1 MAGLD
6 PAIHVPDTIS
16 ARAAE
21 AWITG
26 SSPVMTILKWANR
39 SMNFDLTEEQRLLRD
54 SVERLLADH
63 YGFDKRRAY
72 LAEPEGWSRGLWA
85 QYAELGLLGLP
96 FPEDYG
102 GFGGG
107 PIEVMLVMAAF
118 GRVLALEPYL
128 ATVVL
133 GGTALRLAGNDE
145 QKSAILPQVAE
156 GGMILAFAHGERQ
169 ARYDLTDVLTTAKP
183 KGGGWVLD
191 GAKTVVLQGDSAQRL
206 IVSARTSGERDD
218 PNGITLFL
226 VDAAA
231 NGVAR
236 RSYPMRD
243 GTQAAEISLS
253 GVEVG
258 EEEVLGEVGAAFP
271 VIERVVEAGI
281 AATAAEAVGA
291 MEAMQAMTL
300 EYLKTRTQF
309 GRPIGQNQVLQHC
322 ATEMLMELERGRS
335 MAMLAAMM
343 VEEPDAAERAHNIAM
358 SKVGVGQASKFVS
371 QNAIQL
377 HGGIGMTEE
386 YAVGHYFRRCMVIE
400 HTFGDTAHH
409 LSCLAE
415 QVR

>member
-1 MAGLD
+1 MD
-6 PAIHVPDTIS
+6 F
-16 ARAAE
+16 E
-21 AWITG
+21 
-26 SSPVMTILKWANR
+26 
-39 SMNFDLTEEQRLLRD
+39 LTEEQRLLRQ
-54 SVERLLADH
+54 SVERLLANR

-72 LAEPEGWSRGLWA
+72 LAEPDGWSRALWA
-85 QYAELGLLGLP
+85 HYAELGLLGLP
-96 FPEDYG
+96 FAENYG

-107 PIEVMLVMAAF
+107 PIEVMLVMEAF

-133 GGTALRLAGNDE
+133 GGTALRLAGNED
-145 QKSAILPQVAE
+145 QQSALLPQVAE
-156 GGMILAFAHGERQ
+156 GKLLLGFAHGERQ
-169 ARYDLTDVLTTAKP
+169 ARYDFSDVLTTARRRA
-183 KGGGWVLD
+183 GGWVLD
-191 GAKTVVLQGDSAQRL
+191 GGKSVVLHGDCAQL
-206 IVSARTSGERDD
+206 LVVSARTGGDRDD
-218 PNGITLFL
+218 RDGITLFL

-243 GTQAAEISLS
+243 GMRAAEISLS
-253 GVEVG
+253 AVEAG
-258 EEEVLGEVGAAFP
+258 DDAVLGEVGAGFP

-291 MEAMQAMTL
+291 MEAMQTLTL
-300 EYLKTRTQF
+300 EYLKTRQQF
-309 GRPIGQNQVLQHC
+309 GRPIGQNQALQHR
-322 ATEMLMELERGRS
+322 ATEMLMALEQGRS

-343 VEEPDAAERAHNIAM
+343 VEEPDADERAHNIAM
-358 SKVGVGQASKFVS
+358 AKVGIGQASKFVS

-409 LSCLAE
+409 LSRLAD
-415 QVR
+415 VVT

>member
-1 MAGLD
+1 MD
-6 PAIHVPDTIS
+6 
-16 ARAAE
+16 
-21 AWITG
+21 
-26 SSPVMTILKWANR
+26 
-39 SMNFDLTEEQRLLRD
+39 FDLTEEQRLLRD

-107 PIEVMLVMAAF
+107 PIEVMLVMEAF

-145 QKSAILPQVAE
+145 QKAAILPQIAE

-191 GAKTVVLQGDSAQRL
+191 GAKSVVPHGDSAQRL
-206 IVSARTSGERDD
+206 MVSARTAGERDD
-218 PNGITLFL
+218 PGGITLFI
-226 VDAAA
+226 VDGAA

-236 RSYPMRD
+236 RAYPMRD
-243 GTQAAEISLS
+243 GTRAAEISLS

-258 EEEVLGEVGAAFP
+258 EENVLGEIGAGFS

-291 MEAMQAMTL
+291 MEAMQEMTL

-309 GRPIGQNQVLQHC
+309 GRSIGQNQVLQHR

-343 VEEPDAAERAHNIAM
+343 VDEPDAAERAHNIAM
-358 SKVGVGQASKFVS
+358 AKVGVGQASKFVS

-409 LSCLAE
+409 LSRLAE

>member
-1 MAGLD
+1 MD
-6 PAIHVPDTIS
+6 
-16 ARAAE
+16 
-21 AWITG
+21 
-26 SSPVMTILKWANR
+26 
-39 SMNFDLTEEQRLLRD
+39 FDLSEEQRLLRD

-63 YGFDKRRAY
+63 YGFDKRRSY
-72 LAEPEGWSRGLWA
+72 LAEPEGWSRRLWA

-96 FPEDYG
+96 FAEDYG

-107 PIEVMLVMAAF
+107 PIEVMLVMEAL

-133 GGTALRLAGNDE
+133 GGTALRLAGNE
-145 QKSAILPQVAE
+145 GQKSAILPQVAE

-183 KGGGWVLD
+183 KRGGWVLD
-191 GAKTVVLQGDSAQRL
+191 GTKSVVLHGDSAQRL
-206 IVSARTSGERDD
+206 MVSARTAGERDD
-218 PNGITLFL
+218 RDGITLFL

-236 RSYPMRD
+236 RAYPMRD
-243 GTQAAEISLS
+243 GTRAAEISLS
-253 GVEVG
+253 GVAVG
-258 EEEVLGEVGAAFP
+258 EENVLGEIGAGFP

-291 MEAMQAMTL
+291 METMQAMTL
-300 EYLKTRTQF
+300 EYLKTRQQF
-309 GRPIGQNQVLQHC
+309 GRPIGQNQALQHR

-343 VEEPDAAERAHNIAM
+343 VEEPDPAERARNIAM
-358 SKVGVGQASKFVS
+358 AKVGVGQASKFVS

-409 LSCLAE
+409 LSQLAE